1 MAVALAG
8 IEKGALPRG
17 NIRGAAAAFD
27 PAQFTTV
34 PNVPVFAEHQTKA
47 RDGRQLVFGADELR
61 QVCERCNRRIRET
74 GDYAAVVIGHTSDPT
89 DPVQKEPELIGFA
102 GPFRLGIIGEDGQRQ
117 RYAILAD
124 FHVFKA
130 DLPKFLK
137 HPRRSPELWLEDSY
151 EEMFLDP
158 IALLGAEAP
167 RLDMGLTTLGVSAKG
182 TDGAMAYMY
191 SAEVQG
197 RKRERYAAAG
207 PACSNVFVATDDNAK
222 RYAAEAASPDTQTP
236 TEGTATMLSPEDIRQ
251 IVDAIEEL
259 DWVQGVKGL
268 LATNAGNNAAMPPAP
283 EGGAPGMPP
292 AGPAGPAG
300 LDANAPPPMPPAMPP
315 APHAEPDGDEI
326 PAGPPAGP
334 SAPEAGPPPA
344 PDASPPKAPDADEG
358 NEKYGNRP
366 APVVPYRSLDEIGKA
381 YAEHNQLKD
390 AAAKN
395 APKPPPPKQYAAGT
409 EIPAGGMTVETGS
422 SASKHPD
429 DMDDDEFEKYVNCSR
444 SKRYGAAQGEADGDH
459 RTNPKPSE
467 GDVDGDGPAPGKND
481 GSVSG
486 VTQGASR
493 YEKPRGEL
501 ERYARLEGEVQKLR
515 GELAEERNR
524 LNAERA
530 TRTDA
535 ERFSKLAY
543 WRQFRTFDLD
553 KEVERCKYG
562 KMSDEQFADHVTTIE
577 ENYLSIPFG
586 AAFPVPDEPGAQAP
600 IEPRKP
606 ERYTRDVVDRVV
618 GFITEKAQQGQ
629 HVNYA
634 EALEKAAAGQ
644 PLE

>member
-8 IEKGALPRG
+8 IERGALPRG

-74 GDYAAVVIGHTSDPT
+74 GDYAAVVIGHTSDPS

-167 RLDMGLTTLGVSAKG
+167 RLDMGLTTLGVTAKG

-207 PACSNVFVATDDNAK
+207 PACSNVFVPTDDNAK

-292 AGPAGPAG
+292 AGPMGPAG
-300 LDANAPPPMPPAMPP
+300 LDANVPPPMPPAMPP
-315 APHAEPDGDEI
+315 MDGAPPPGLD
-326 PAGPPAGP
+326 AGPPAPDAPPVGP
-334 SAPEAGPPPA
+334 PAPEAGPPPA
-344 PDASPPKAPDADEG
+344 PDAGPPKAPDADEKK
-358 NEKYGNRP
+358 EKMG
-366 APVVPYRSLDEIGKA
+366 A
-381 YAEHNQLKD
+381 Q
-390 AAAKN
+390 
-395 APKPPPPKQYAAGT
+395 QYAAGT
-409 EIPAGGMTVETGS
+409 EIPAGGMTVETGG

-429 DMDDDEFEKYVNCSR
+429 DMDDDEFEKYVNCAR

-459 RTNPKPSE
+459 RTNPKPAE

-486 VTQGASR
+486 TTQGASR

-515 GELAEERNR
+515 GELAEERNL

-535 ERFSKLAY
+535 ERFSKLSY

-562 KMSDEQFADHVTTIE
+562 KMTDEQFADHVTTIE